1 VATAVH
7 DIDVSGDTTEAL
19 DLGELMVKMRPTLVV
34 GETAPAF
41 EVKTLDGGTV
51 RLEDSR
57 GKVVLVNFWATW
69 CSASVAGIP
78 TLKGVCE
85 EFGGDERFEMVSLS
99 LDRSAETLQRF
110 VEQRDMTWIQGHLGD
125 WSQTEL
131 PSQDSISYIPTV
143 LVIGPDGTVVARNL
157 RGPQIREE
165 VQKALAAL

>member
-1 VATAVH
+1 
-7 DIDVSGDTTEAL
+7 
-19 DLGELMVKMRPTLVV
+19 
-34 GETAPAF
+34 
-41 EVKTLDGGTV
+41 
-51 RLEDSR
+51 
-57 GKVVLVNFWATW
+57 
-69 CSASVAGIP
+69 
-78 TLKGVCE
+78 
-85 EFGGDERFEMVSLS
+85 MVSLS

-131 PSQDSISYIPTV
+131 PSQYSISYIPTV